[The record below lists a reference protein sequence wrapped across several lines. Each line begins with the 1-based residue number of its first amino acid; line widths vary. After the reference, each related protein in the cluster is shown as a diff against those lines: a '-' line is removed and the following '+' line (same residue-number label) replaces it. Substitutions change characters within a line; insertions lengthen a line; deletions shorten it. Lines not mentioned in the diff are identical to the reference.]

1 MDDASGDQ
9 LLTTVKKLR
18 EEGASWVEA
27 FGLAKLDMRIK
38 DWPQHWGDDVQAS
51 IYGDLEIETDV
62 NLPVLGITIKADKVM
77 PKGEAGFVFRAPYCY
92 TATVQVSSKDK
103 EGVLE
108 AVNRLEKFLAAWRTT
123 DWGGSGINYWCHFF
137 NGDGRVMSCL
147 DSGKL
152 DGIRKAL
159 STIARYTDH
168 QQRLIWRAA
177 WWLRQC
183 RRSIFVDP
191 NPSVFGEYLAYW
203 NALECLTEAVCD
215 RRNPPETLT
224 KLEKDKAIQ
233 EYEAKHQTLTSG
245 DIDKLYNE
253 VVNPGLPRLIRHA
266 LTVCFGV
273 VGEQYYA
280 ECFTR
285 KPKYSRLYQVRND
298 IAHGNIVEYDL
309 NARLRVETAQ
319 GRLWMIV
326 NNMLALLAGQAIA
339 FDREVSSCY
348 TCLNLS
354 LDNTCGLRLLPS
366 GESVWRFT
374 CGKYEPKKPN

>member
-1 MDDASGDQ
+1 LDK
-9 LLTTVKKLR
+9 VKKLR
-18 EEGASWVEA
+18 EEGSSRVEA
-27 FGLAKLDMRIK
+27 FGLAKLDMYIK
-38 DWPQHWGDDVQAS
+38 GWPGAWGQGLQVA

-62 NLPVLGITIKADKVM
+62 NLPDLGITIKADKEV
-77 PKGEAGFVFRAPYCY
+77 PKEGKSFVFGAPYCY
-92 TATVQVSSKDK
+92 TATVQVLSKDTK
-103 EGVLE
+103 GVLE
-108 AVNRLEKFLAAWRTT
+108 GVDRLEKFLAAWRTA
-123 DWGGSGINYWCHFF
+123 DWGGSGISYWCHLL
-137 NGDGRVMSCL
+137 NGSAQTMSCL

-152 DGIRKAL
+152 DGIIKAL

-177 WWLRQC
+177 WWLRQS
-183 RRSIFVDP
+183 RRSVFVDQ

-215 RRNPPETLT
+215 RWNPPKTLT

-233 EYEAKHQTLTSG
+233 EYENKHQALTSG
-245 DIDKLYNE
+245 DIVELYNK

-280 ECFTR
+280 ECFTK
-285 KPKYSRLYQVRND
+285 KPKYSRLHQVRND

-326 NNMLALLAGQAIA
+326 NNMLALLARQAIA
-339 FDREVSSCY
+339 LDREVRSCY

-354 LDNTCGLRLLPS
+354 PDNTCGLGLLPS
-366 GESVWRFT
+366 GERVWRFT